1 MDPGMNSENLL
12 DNIIFFKRT
21 VVAVCEGAFDKAV
34 DGLINPRKL
43 FSGVVV
49 VEEEREVHWRKHFY
63 YKPLAILLIVNSVE
77 TKIFVFILFFF

>member
-1 MDPGMNSENLL
+1 MDAGMNSENLPH
-12 DNIIFFKRT
+12 NIMFFKRI

-49 VEEEREVHWRKHFY
+49 VKEESEVHWRKHFY
-63 YKPLAILLIVNSVE
+63 YKPLAILFIVNSVE
-77 TKIFVFILFFF
+77 RKIFVFILFFF